1 MANTLQLTDKI
12 SVVLD
17 FGTTKL
23 RAVAAVLDDNNKVSN
38 IIATEEAESKG
49 VKHGRVD
56 NYNDLAGVLKMML
69 KKLSMRIYNEFK
81 KSIGDSFIGTDVR
94 INKVY
99 VALGGDG
106 ILGKAQNV
114 AYPNN
119 LNNEYVDIKV
129 VTKIQ
134 EDVKKRVEN
143 DKEVVLELIN
153 QGYNIDDEIR
163 MEPVGCRASNVEGR
177 FCVVTAKKEIKE
189 DIIKTLSEINVE
201 LAGYTLLPFALGDV
215 MLTDA
220 DKEVGTTLID
230 LGASSTS
237 IAIYRDK
244 VRRHVRVLPLG
255 SKLIT
260 KDIRNVCGLTSENA
274 EKVKVKLGCAYPGGL
289 EENII
294 CKVAG
299 TDVKIEQLELAS
311 IIEARLEELMS
322 YLLGEMNKVNALT
335 STKKI
340 ILTGRGARL
349 KKVCE
354 KFTNEFGLDT
364 EVGKLVDACYEKYNP
379 YFASM
384 EETKGESKKVARKM
398 NEFAACLGVLESSYL
413 ESCVSVGKEQAATK
427 TGKTSTQ
434 KESRGFGHWMS
445 GLFGSVAEKTAIIID
460 STDLK

>member
-1 MANTLQLTDKI
+1 MANTLQMTDKI

-17 FGTTKL
+17 LGTTKL
-23 RAVAAVLDDNNKVSN
+23 RAVAAVLDDYNKVSR
-38 IIATEEAESKG
+38 IIATEESESKG
-49 VKHGRVD
+49 IKHGRVD
-56 NYNDLAGVLKMML
+56 NFNDLAGVLNMML

-81 KSIGDSFIGTDVR
+81 KSIGASFTGTNVEIKR
-94 INKVY
+94 VY
-99 VALGGDG
+99 LALGGDG
-106 ILGKAQNV
+106 ILGKAQNEY
-114 AYPNN
+114 YPTN
-119 LNNEYVDIKV
+119 LNNEYVDVRV

-134 EDVKKRVEN
+134 EDVRKHVEN

-189 DIIKTLSEINVE
+189 DIIKTLSEIKVE

-237 IAIYRDK
+237 IAIYRDN

-260 KDIRNVCGLTSENA
+260 KDIRNVCGLTSETA
-274 EKVKVKLGCAYPGGL
+274 ENVKIKLGCAYPGGL
-289 EENII
+289 TENII
-294 CKVAG
+294 G
-299 TDVKIEQLELAS
+299 TFTGSTAKIEQIELAS

-322 YLLGEMNKVNALT
+322 FLLGEMDKVNALT
-335 STKKI
+335 ATKKI
-340 ILTGRGARL
+340 VLTGGGSRL
-349 KKVCE
+349 KKICE

-364 EVGKLVDACYEKYNP
+364 EVGKLVDTCYEKYIP
-379 YFASM
+379 YFSSL
-384 EETKGESKKVARKM
+384 EEFKGKEKKAVRKM
-398 NEFAACLGVLESSYL
+398 NEYAACLGVLESCIL
-413 ESCVSVGKEQAATK
+413 EPCVAIGKKEEKSVKQTERK
-427 TGKTSTQ
+427 
-434 KESRGFGHWMS
+434 RP
-445 GLFGSVAEKTAIIID
+445 GLFSLVTNMFGSVAEKAGDIIE